1 MRASSVG
8 RSELE
13 SKPVVSSANRMASSS
28 VALGRSSRKHRKSI
42 GPSQEPR
49 KTDLLSSWL
58 SESVVD
64 FYLRCPVR

>member
-1 MRASSVG
+1 
-8 RSELE
+8 
-13 SKPVVSSANRMASSS
+13 VVSSANRMASSS